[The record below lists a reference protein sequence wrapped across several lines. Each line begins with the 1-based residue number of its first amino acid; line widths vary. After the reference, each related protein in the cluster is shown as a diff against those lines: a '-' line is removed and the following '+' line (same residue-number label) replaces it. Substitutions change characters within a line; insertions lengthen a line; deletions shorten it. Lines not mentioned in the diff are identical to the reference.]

1 MKCEVVGLDAFL
13 SNMQG
18 ETKKHFEALLS
29 QLGEAQDLLEEK
41 EDTIF
46 EMEGH
51 EREAAN
57 EIASLSQA
65 LEEEQS
71 KRVVLMESSSCR
83 EESLN
88 LTFSSITK

>member
-1 MKCEVVGLDAFL
+1 MDNFI
-13 SNMQG
+13 SNLQG
-18 ETKKHFEALLS
+18 DTKKHFEALLS

-57 EIASLSQA
+57 EIATLS
-65 LEEEQS
+65 
-71 KRVVLMESSSCR
+71 
-83 EESLN
+83 
-88 LTFSSITK
+88 